1 MQLSHI
7 FNEQI
12 TYLLVSLPMRKKI
25 LFIFLFI
32 GFSTQIFSQE
42 INVVSTDTI
51 APKALISLKGKI
63 ISINDKKPLQSAHI
77 VNLNSVVG
85 TITNT
90 KGQFEIPAQAND
102 TIFISY
108 IGYQSIKLKI
118 TNDLL
123 KGNELEIAIHE
134 KIVNIDEVTI
144 KSHRLI
150 GVLVVDAKNVP
161 KDSYSRIHIN
171 GLPQAYEI
179 GNSYSNAYNSG
190 LSAIFNPV
198 DFWYNKFGNK
208 PKEIEKLKKL
218 KEGDQ
223 MRNMMEQKYSREIMM
238 DYLDMS
244 RKELNDL
251 LTECNYSTRFIAKAS
266 DLQIIEAVLE
276 CYENY
281 RAIQKGTVK
290 KDIIHIKDTVF

>member
-1 MQLSHI
+1 MQKKLLI
-7 FNEQI
+7 F
-12 TYLLVSLPMRKKI
+12 L
-25 LFIFLFI
+25 LFI
-32 GFSTQIFSQE
+32 GFIVELKAQNEDVATK
-42 INVVSTDTI
+42 DTI
-51 APKALISLKGKI
+51 SQKEIYSLKGRI
-63 ISINDKKPLQSAHI
+63 ISITDKKPLQSAHI
-77 VNLNSVVG
+77 VNLNSVHG
-85 TITNT
+85 TITNNN
-90 KGQFEIPAQAND
+90 GQFEIPATAND

-108 IGYQSIKLKI
+108 IGYQSIKLRI

-134 KIVNIDEVTI
+134 KIVNIDEVMV
-144 KSHRLI
+144 KSHKLI

-161 KDSYSRIHIN
+161 NDSYSRIHIN

-179 GNSYSNAYNSG
+179 GNSYKNTYSSG
-190 LSAIFNPV
+190 INAIFNPV
-198 DFWYNKFGNK
+198 DFWYNKFGKK
-208 PKEIEKLKKL
+208 PKEINRLRKL
-218 KEGDQ
+218 KEGEQ

-251 LTECNYSTRFIAKAS
+251 LTECNYSNRFINKAS

-281 RAIQKGTVK
+281 RALQKGTVK

>member
-1 MQLSHI
+1 
-7 FNEQI
+7 
-12 TYLLVSLPMRKKI
+12 MRKVVCLLTFFM
-25 LFIFLFI
+25 LFLT
-32 GFSTQIFSQE
+32 GYAQE
-42 INVVSTDTI
+42 LPEMRSDTI
-51 APKALISLKGKI
+51 ASDSLEVSDDLQVRYLKGRI
-63 ISINDKKPLQSAHI
+63 VSINDGQPLLSAHV
-77 VNLNSVVG
+77 VNMNTVDG
-85 TITNT
+85 TITDFDG
-90 KGQFEIPAQAND
+90 KFEIPARVND

-134 KIVNIDEVTI
+134 KVVNIDEVTV

-161 KDSYSRIHIN
+161 DDSYSRIHIN

-179 GNSYSNAYNSG
+179 GRSYTRNYSSG
-190 LSAIFNPV
+190 LAAVFNPV
-198 DFWYNKFGNK
+198 DFWYNKFGKK
-208 PKEIEKLKKL
+208 PKELNKLRKLKQ
-218 KEGDQ
+218 GDQ
-223 MRNMMEQKYSREIMM
+223 MRSMMEQKYSREIMM

-251 LTECNYSTRFIAKAS
+251 LTECNYSSRFINKAS

-281 RAIQKGTVK
+281 RALQKGQVK
-290 KDIIHIKDTVF
+290 KDIIRVQQQDTL

>member
-1 MQLSHI
+1 M
-7 FNEQI
+7 
-12 TYLLVSLPMRKKI
+12 
-25 LFIFLFI
+25 LFFLA
-32 GFSTQIFSQE
+32 GYSQE
-42 INVVSTDTI
+42 FPEMKTDTI
-51 APKALISLKGKI
+51 GPDSLAAAEDMQVRYLKGRI
-63 ISINDKKPLQSAHI
+63 VSINDGKPLLSAHV
-77 VNLNSVVG
+77 VNMNSVDG
-85 TITNT
+85 TITDFDG
-90 KGQFEIPAQAND
+90 KFEIPAQVND

-134 KIVNIDEVTI
+134 KVVNIDEVTV

-161 KDSYSRIHIN
+161 DDSYSRIHIN

-179 GNSYSNAYNSG
+179 GRSYNRNYSSG
-190 LSAIFNPV
+190 LAAVFNPV
-198 DFWYNKFGNK
+198 DFWYNKFGKK
-208 PKEIEKLKKL
+208 PKELNKLRKLKQ
-218 KEGDQ
+218 GDQ
-223 MRNMMEQKYSREIMM
+223 MRSMMEQKYSREIMM

-251 LTECNYSTRFIAKAS
+251 LTECNYSNRFINKAS

-281 RAIQKGTVK
+281 RALQRGQVK
-290 KDIIHIKDTVF
+290 KDIIRVQQQDTL

>member
-1 MQLSHI
+1 MQK
-7 FNEQI
+7 
-12 TYLLVSLPMRKKI
+12 YLLLI
-25 LFIFLFI
+25 LCLCFPF
-32 GFSTQIFSQE
+32 TVMSQE
-42 INVVSTDTI
+42 ILEKKRDEQPRDTSI
-51 APKALISLKGKI
+51 VQQRSEMRSLRGRI
-63 ISINDKKPLQSAHI
+63 ISIVDKEPLQSAHI
-77 VNLNSVVG
+77 VNLNSVEG
-85 TITNT
+85 TITNSN
-90 KGQFEIPAQAND
+90 GQFEIPAVVND

-108 IGYQSIKLKI
+108 IGYQSIKLKV

-134 KIVNIDEVTI
+134 KVVNIQEITV
-144 KSHRLI
+144 KSHKLI

-161 KDSYSRIHIN
+161 EDSYSRIHIN

-179 GNSYSNAYNSG
+179 GNSYKRNYNSG
-190 LSAIFNPV
+190 LGAIFNPV
-198 DFWYNKFGNK
+198 DFWYNKFGKK
-208 PKEIEKLKKL
+208 PREMERLRKL

-223 MRNMMEQKYSREIMM
+223 MRSMMEQKYSREIMM

-251 LTECNYSTRFIAKAS
+251 LTECNYSSRFINKAS

-281 RAIQKGTVK
+281 RALQKGTVK
-290 KDIIHIKDTVF
+290 KDIIRIKDSL

>member
-1 MQLSHI
+1 
-7 FNEQI
+7 
-12 TYLLVSLPMRKKI
+12 MRKVLC
-25 LFIFLFI
+25 LFASMLFFFT
-32 GFSTQIFSQE
+32 GYSQE
-42 INVVSTDTI
+42 FPEMKTDTI
-51 APKALISLKGKI
+51 GSDSLATAEDMQVRYLKGRI
-63 ISINDKKPLQSAHI
+63 VSINDGKPLLSAHV
-77 VNLNSVVG
+77 VNMNSVDG
-85 TITNT
+85 TITDFDG
-90 KGQFEIPAQAND
+90 KFEIPAQVND

-134 KIVNIDEVTI
+134 KVVNIDEVTV

-161 KDSYSRIHIN
+161 DDSYSRIHIN

-179 GNSYSNAYNSG
+179 GRSYNRNYSSG
-190 LSAIFNPV
+190 LAAVFNPV
-198 DFWYNKFGNK
+198 DFWYNKFGKK
-208 PKEIEKLKKL
+208 PKEMNKLRKLKQ
-218 KEGDQ
+218 GDQ
-223 MRNMMEQKYSREIMM
+223 MRSMMEQKYSREIMM

-251 LTECNYSTRFIAKAS
+251 LTECNYSNRFINKAS

-281 RAIQKGTVK
+281 RALQRGQVK
-290 KDIIHIKDTVF
+290 KDIIRVQQQDTL

>member
-1 MQLSHI
+1 MQKIVLT
-7 FNEQI
+7 F
-12 TYLLVSLPMRKKI
+12 LLI
-25 LFIFLFI
+25 LF
-32 GFSTQIFSQE
+32 TTAMYSQE
-42 INVVSTDTI
+42 IPEVNKESSVQDT
-51 APKALISLKGKI
+51 LIKPADKIMHYLQGRI
-63 ISINDKKPLQSAHI
+63 ISIDDKTALQSAHV
-77 VNLNSVVG
+77 VNLNTVTG
-85 TITNT
+85 TITNSN
-90 KGQFEIPAQAND
+90 GEFEIPASVND

-134 KIVNIDEVTI
+134 KVVNIEEVTL
-144 KSHRLI
+144 KSHKLI

-161 KDSYSRIHIN
+161 SDSYSRIHIN
-171 GLPQAYEI
+171 GLPQAYEM
-179 GNSYSNAYNSG
+179 GNSYNRNYNSG
-190 LSAIFNPV
+190 LGAVFNPV
-198 DFWYNKFGNK
+198 DFWYNKFGKK
-208 PKEIEKLKKL
+208 PKEMDRLRKM

-251 LTECNYSTRFIAKAS
+251 LTECNYSNRFINKAS

-281 RAIQKGTVK
+281 RALQKGQVK
-290 KDIIHIKDTVF
+290 KDIIHVKDSN

>member
-1 MQLSHI
+1 MQ
-7 FNEQI
+7 
-12 TYLLVSLPMRKKI
+12 KKI

-32 GFSTQIFSQE
+32 GFSIQLYSQE
-42 INVVSTDTI
+42 SSTESKDTI
-51 APKALISLKGKI
+51 AQDVSIALKGKI
-63 ISINDKKPLQSAHI
+63 ISVNDKKPLQSAHI

-90 KGQFEIPAQAND
+90 KGQFEIPAKAND

-134 KIVNIDEVTI
+134 KVVNIDEVTI
-144 KSHRLI
+144 KSHKLI

-161 KDSYSRIHIN
+161 KDSYSRIHIR

-179 GNSYSNAYNSG
+179 GRSYDKAFNSG
-190 LSAIFNPV
+190 LGAIFNPV
-198 DFWYNKFGNK
+198 DFWYNKFGKK
-208 PKEIEKLKKL
+208 PKEMNKLRKL
-218 KEGDQ
+218 KEGNQ
-223 MRNMMEQKYSREIMM
+223 MRYMMKQKYSREIMM

-251 LTECNYSTRFIAKAS
+251 LTECNYSNRFIKKAS

-290 KDIIHIKDTVF
+290 KDIIRIKDSVF

>member
-1 MQLSHI
+1 M
-7 FNEQI
+7 
-12 TYLLVSLPMRKKI
+12 
-25 LFIFLFI
+25 
-32 GFSTQIFSQE
+32 FSQE
-42 INVVSTDTI
+42 LETQSKDTI
-51 APKALISLKGKI
+51 PQDPVSLKGKI

-77 VNLNSVVG
+77 INLNSVKG
-85 TITNT
+85 TITNSQ
-90 KGQFEIPAQAND
+90 GQFEIPASVND

-108 IGYQSIKLKI
+108 IGFQSIKLKI

-134 KIVNIDEVTI
+134 KVVNIDEVTI
-144 KSHRLI
+144 KSHKLI

-161 KDSYSRIHIN
+161 ENSYSRIHIN
-171 GLPQAYEI
+171 GLPQAYEV
-179 GNSYSNAYNSG
+179 GRSYGSSYNSG
-190 LSAIFNPV
+190 LGAIFNPV
-198 DFWYNKFGNK
+198 DFWYKKFGKK
-208 PKEIEKLKKL
+208 PKELDRLRKL

-251 LTECNYSTRFIAKAS
+251 LTECNYSGRFINKAS

-290 KDIIHIKDTVF
+290 KDIIHIKDTF

>member
-1 MQLSHI
+1 MQKIVLT
-7 FNEQI
+7 F
-12 TYLLVSLPMRKKI
+12 LLVLLTAAMY
-25 LFIFLFI
+25 
-32 GFSTQIFSQE
+32 SQE
-42 INVVSTDTI
+42 IPEVNKESRVQDT
-51 APKALISLKGKI
+51 LIKHPDKIMHYLQGRI
-63 ISINDKKPLQSAHI
+63 ISIDDKTPLQSAHV
-77 VNLNSVVG
+77 VNLNTVTG

-90 KGQFEIPAQAND
+90 NGEFEIPASVND

-134 KIVNIDEVTI
+134 KVVNIEEVTL
-144 KSHRLI
+144 KSHNLI
-150 GVLVVDAKNVP
+150 GVLVVDSKNVP
-161 KDSYSRIHIN
+161 SDSYSRIHIN
-171 GLPQAYEI
+171 GLPQSYEM
-179 GNSYSNAYNSG
+179 GNSYKRNYNSG
-190 LSAIFNPV
+190 LGAVFNPV
-198 DFWYNKFGNK
+198 DFWYNKFGKK
-208 PKEIEKLKKL
+208 PKEMDRLRKM

-251 LTECNYSTRFIAKAS
+251 LTECNYSNRFINKAS

-281 RAIQKGTVK
+281 RALQKGQVK
-290 KDIIHIKDTVF
+290 KDVIHVKDSN

>member
-1 MQLSHI
+1 MQNIVLFVFFFLSI
-7 FNEQI
+7 FSG
-12 TYLLVSLPMRKKI
+12 V
-25 LFIFLFI
+25 
-32 GFSTQIFSQE
+32 SQE
-42 INVVSTDTI
+42 IPERRTDSTAVSDTI
-51 APKALISLKGKI
+51 PSDLEHQKHSLSGRI
-63 ISINDKKPLQSAHI
+63 ISIEEKEPLQSAHV
-77 VNLNSVVG
+77 VNMNSVEG
-85 TITNT
+85 TITDSDG
-90 KGQFEIPAQAND
+90 KFEIPARVND

-134 KIVNIDEVTI
+134 KVVNIDEVTV
-144 KSHRLI
+144 KSHNLI

-161 KDSYSRIHIN
+161 QDSYSRIHIN
-171 GLPQAYEI
+171 GLPQAYEM
-179 GNSYSNAYNSG
+179 GRSYKRNYSSG
-190 LSAIFNPV
+190 LAAVFNPV
-198 DFWYNKFGNK
+198 DFWYNKFGKK
-208 PKEIEKLKKL
+208 PKEMSKLRKL

-223 MRNMMEQKYSREIMM
+223 MRSMMEQKYSREIMM

-251 LTECNYSTRFIAKAS
+251 LTECNYSSRFINKAS

-281 RAIQKGTVK
+281 RALQKGRVK
-290 KDIIHIKDTVF
+290 KEIIRVQDTI

>member
-1 MQLSHI
+1 MQ
-7 FNEQI
+7 
-12 TYLLVSLPMRKKI
+12 KKI

-32 GFSTQIFSQE
+32 AFSIQLYSQE
-42 INVVSTDTI
+42 SGTESKDTI
-51 APKALISLKGKI
+51 AQDVSIALKGKI
-63 ISINDKKPLQSAHI
+63 ISVNDKKPLQSAHI

-90 KGQFEIPAQAND
+90 KGQFEIPAKAND

-144 KSHRLI
+144 KSHKLI

-161 KDSYSRIHIN
+161 KDSYSRIHIR

-179 GNSYSNAYNSG
+179 GRSYDKAFNSG
-190 LSAIFNPV
+190 LGAIFNPV
-198 DFWYNKFGNK
+198 DFWYNKFGKK
-208 PKEIEKLKKL
+208 PKEMNKLRKL
-218 KEGDQ
+218 KEGNQ
-223 MRNMMEQKYSREIMM
+223 MRYMMKQKYSREIMM

-251 LTECNYSTRFIAKAS
+251 LTECNYSNRFIKKAS

-290 KDIIHIKDTVF
+290 KDIIRIKDSVF

>member
-1 MQLSHI
+1 MQ
-7 FNEQI
+7 
-12 TYLLVSLPMRKKI
+12 KI
-25 LFIFLFI
+25 LFTLLFLSFNIFM
-32 GFSTQIFSQE
+32 FSQE
-42 INVVSTDTI
+42 LETQSKDTI
-51 APKALISLKGKI
+51 PQDPVSLKGKI

-77 VNLNSVVG
+77 INLNSVKG
-85 TITNT
+85 TITNSQ
-90 KGQFEIPAQAND
+90 GQFEIPASVND

-108 IGYQSIKLKI
+108 IGFQSIKLKI

-134 KIVNIDEVTI
+134 KVVNIDEVTI
-144 KSHRLI
+144 KSHKLI

-161 KDSYSRIHIN
+161 ENSYSRIHIN
-171 GLPQAYEI
+171 GLPQAYEV
-179 GNSYSNAYNSG
+179 GRSYGSSYNSG
-190 LSAIFNPV
+190 LGAIFNPV
-198 DFWYNKFGNK
+198 DFWYKKFGKK
-208 PKEIEKLKKL
+208 PKELDRLRKL

-251 LTECNYSTRFIAKAS
+251 LTECNYSGRFINKAS

-290 KDIIHIKDTVF
+290 KDIIHIKDTF

>member
-1 MQLSHI
+1 M
-7 FNEQI
+7 
-12 TYLLVSLPMRKKI
+12 K
-25 LFIFLFI
+25 
-32 GFSTQIFSQE
+32 
-42 INVVSTDTI
+42 TDTI
-51 APKALISLKGKI
+51 ASDSLAAEDNMQVRYLKGRI
-63 ISINDKKPLQSAHI
+63 VSINDGKPLLSAHV
-77 VNLNSVVG
+77 VNMNSVDG
-85 TITNT
+85 TITDFDG
-90 KGQFEIPAQAND
+90 KFEVPAQVND

-108 IGYQSIKLKI
+108 IGYQSIKLKV

-134 KIVNIDEVTI
+134 KVVNIDEVTV

-161 KDSYSRIHIN
+161 DDSYSRIHIN

-179 GNSYSNAYNSG
+179 GRSYSRNYSSG
-190 LSAIFNPV
+190 LAAVFNPV
-198 DFWYNKFGNK
+198 DFWYNKFGKK
-208 PKEIEKLKKL
+208 PKEMNKLRKM

-223 MRNMMEQKYSREIMM
+223 MRSMMEQKYSREIMM

-251 LTECNYSTRFIAKAS
+251 LTECNYSNRFINKAS

-281 RAIQKGTVK
+281 RALQKGQVK
-290 KDIIHIKDTVF
+290 KDIIRVQQQDTL

>member
-1 MQLSHI
+1 
-7 FNEQI
+7 
-12 TYLLVSLPMRKKI
+12 MRKVFC
-25 LFIFLFI
+25 LFAFFLFVLA
-32 GFSTQIFSQE
+32 GYSQE
-42 INVVSTDTI
+42 FPEMRTDTI
-51 APKALISLKGKI
+51 DSDSLAAEDDMQVRYLKGRI
-63 ISINDKKPLQSAHI
+63 VSIDDGKPLLSAHV
-77 VNLNSVVG
+77 VNMNSVDG
-85 TITNT
+85 TITDFDG
-90 KGQFEIPAQAND
+90 KFEIPAQVND

-134 KIVNIDEVTI
+134 KVVNIDEVTV

-161 KDSYSRIHIN
+161 DDSYSRIHIN

-179 GNSYSNAYNSG
+179 GRSYSRNYTSG
-190 LSAIFNPV
+190 LAAVFNPV
-198 DFWYNKFGNK
+198 DFWYNKFGKK
-208 PKEIEKLKKL
+208 PKEMNKLRKL

-223 MRNMMEQKYSREIMM
+223 MRSMMEQKYSREIMM

-251 LTECNYSTRFIAKAS
+251 LTECNYSSRFINKAS

-281 RAIQKGTVK
+281 RALQKGQVK
-290 KDIIHIKDTVF
+290 KDIIRVQQQDTL

>member
-1 MQLSHI
+1 MRNVFLLLICFFCVFSGVSQGFLERKTDSVEVSDSLSSDLKLQEH
-7 FNEQI
+7 
-12 TYLLVSLPMRKKI
+12 YLR
-25 LFIFLFI
+25 
-32 GFSTQIFSQE
+32 GR
-42 INVVSTDTI
+42 
-51 APKALISLKGKI
+51 I
-63 ISINDKKPLQSAHI
+63 ISIEDKKPLQSAHV
-77 VNLNSVVG
+77 VNMNSVDG
-85 TITNT
+85 TITDSDG
-90 KGQFEIPAQAND
+90 KFEIPARVND

-134 KIVNIDEVTI
+134 KVVNIDEVTV
-144 KSHRLI
+144 KSHQLI

-161 KDSYSRIHIN
+161 QDSYSRIHIN
-171 GLPQAYEI
+171 GLPQAYEM
-179 GNSYSNAYNSG
+179 GRSYKRNYSSG
-190 LSAIFNPV
+190 LAAVFNPV
-198 DFWYNKFGNK
+198 DFWYNKFGKK
-208 PKEIEKLKKL
+208 PKEMKKLRKL

-223 MRNMMEQKYSREIMM
+223 MRSMMEQKYSREIMM

-251 LTECNYSTRFIAKAS
+251 LTECNYSNRFINKAS

-281 RAIQKGTVK
+281 RALQKGRVK
-290 KDIIHIKDTVF
+290 KDIIRVQDTL

>member
-1 MQLSHI
+1 MQKFLLFLSM
-7 FNEQI
+7 
-12 TYLLVSLPMRKKI
+12 TLWSGLV
-25 LFIFLFI
+25 
-32 GFSTQIFSQE
+32 FSQE
-42 INVVSTDTI
+42 MPERERDTI
-51 APKALISLKGKI
+51 IPDSLQIVDTAVNRTLKGRI
-63 ISINDKKPLQSAHI
+63 VSITEKEPLQSAHV
-77 VNLNSVVG
+77 VNMNSVEG
-85 TITNT
+85 TITDFD
-90 KGQFEIPAQAND
+90 GRFEIPAQVND
-102 TIFISY
+102 TIFNSY

-134 KIVNIDEVTI
+134 KVVNIDEVTV
-144 KSHRLI
+144 KAHKLI

-161 KDSYSRIHIN
+161 QDAYSRIHIN

-179 GNSYSNAYNSG
+179 GNSYKKNYSSG
-190 LSAIFNPV
+190 LAAVFNPV
-198 DFWYNKFGNK
+198 DFWYNKFGKK
-208 PKEIEKLKKL
+208 PKEMDRLRKM

-223 MRNMMEQKYSREIMM
+223 MRSMMEQKFNREIMM

-251 LTECNYSTRFIAKAS
+251 LTECNYSSRFINRAS

-281 RAIQKGTVK
+281 RALQKGQVK
-290 KDIIHIKDTVF
+290 KDIIRVKDSP